1 MKLVIKKST
10 AKGKKYTA
18 TFVSQETGK
27 TKVVHFGSDVS
38 QTYVEGASKEKRR
51 AYLARHAVN
60 SRLDNTPTSPHS
72 LSLHLLWGEST
83 SLAENLKAF
92 KRKFSLL

>member
-1 MKLVIKKST
+1 MKLVIKKSAT
-10 AKGKKYTA
+10 KGKKYTA
-18 TFVSQETGK
+18 TFVSPDGK